1 MSWENIEERLA
12 ASLPQQMPFPE
23 GMIWLPPTYIN
34 VADWLSS
41 VARTEQ
47 ERKELETGAM
57 KFLQYR
63 WPFEIL
69 VEMFWDDIGATI
81 SGDYK
86 VEAMYVGNR
95 AYVFLSKVG
104 QPQVVA
110 ALEPAN
116 EQRLYSAVVKTLLSN
131 PNAIAEPPARI
142 VCPRPDLVPQ
152 SVVEQ
157 AFRQRIEG

>member
-12 ASLPQQMPFPE
+12 ASLPQQIPFPA
-23 GMIWLPPTYIN
+23 GMVWLPPTYIN

-41 VARTEQ
+41 IARTEQ

-63 WPFEIL
+63 WPFEVL

-86 VEAMYVGNR
+86 VEVMYVGNR
-95 AYVFLSKVG
+95 AYVFLAKLG

-116 EQRLYSAVVKTLLSN
+116 EPTLYSGLSRHYFLIQMQSPSRRRALFARGRTLYLKVLPNKLSGS
-131 PNAIAEPPARI
+131 A
-142 VCPRPDLVPQ
+142 
-152 SVVEQ
+152 
-157 AFRQRIEG
+157 